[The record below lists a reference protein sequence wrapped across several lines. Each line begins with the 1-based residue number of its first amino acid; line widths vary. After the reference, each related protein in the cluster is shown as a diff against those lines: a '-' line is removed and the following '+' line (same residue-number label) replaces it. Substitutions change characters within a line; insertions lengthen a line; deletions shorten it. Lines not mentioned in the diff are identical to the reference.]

1 MMTLVPMLVSRVWKL
16 ALIWGPLGCAGLA
29 LAADEVQPDLE
40 FLEYLGSWE
49 ESDKDWL
56 MFAEVIDRQ
65 VADDDPKQPET
76 VPHNEE
82 STELEDES

>member
-1 MMTLVPMLVSRVWKL
+1 MMTLAPMLVSRVWKL
-16 ALIWGPLGCAGLA
+16 ALIWGPLGCADLA
-29 LAADEVQPDLE
+29 LAAEDVQPDLE

-65 VADDDPKQPET
+65 VADADPKQAET
-76 VPHNEE
+76 EPHNED
-82 STELEDES
+82 STESEDES